1 MSQRNRVQ
9 VDYNP
14 GQTSLEG
21 AVGASAGNYQ
31 VSVAPTPKTNAA
43 LQFASVINQLPNVA
57 GQATNYASKIA
68 QDEVSQMT
76 DDEILKE
83 LSGGDDET
91 FSILK
96 YNKTFNYE
104 LVQRKYLMEQQNIAN
119 RYDQL
124 ATDLGNNPDTG
135 DISTSVSNLEATLFN
150 ELESGLT
157 NDLQRE
163 AHRALFAAK
172 VAPLKA
178 QAFSKYKDL
187 KTQATTMIIK
197 SNVMQELFADSSP
210 ANAQRALRS
219 LSEQLGQLP
228 GMTNKQKML
237 ELMMFSKAYV
247 DQLLFDGRFDEAER
261 AIGLFESYE
270 IYKGAELGGI
280 SENRSKFVGM
290 LGQIRRLKDA
300 VEEGEEETFTKKV
313 AAVKSLSSD
322 LMNRLHDGQ
331 ELDSYEKTALAS
343 LLNKLKP
350 TISLE
355 EIKGYVDRLESVKE
369 KNFELRNIVQQVGTT
384 GLNTSG
390 IAGDTTARLY
400 QAVAGHLADT
410 QSKLIQLHPA
420 KFTGIDEAELKT
432 ELPRFR
438 QKFRNDSNM
447 SPRQA
452 MSDLG
457 YPGVKIPQEVLDVYN
472 EERSGDWVKETATY
486 RNLKTNIQAN
496 VRTKVAEVS
505 GRRENQNYKNQGN
518 EFANSLFES
527 LSNQTLFMAR
537 QFKDDKNPEDKI
549 SKWVD
554 EQIEDE
560 VRIFGSLLKAPSVFS
575 SFMDQQSAMPGSI
588 EDYDGPKGLSD
599 YEKGTKAEFIENL
612 IPEGKDIWKQKGYE
626 HLALFAGVS
635 DEKFKKAQETTK
647 PEVLNAIRNPEYL
660 KSKYKFMRENNADEA
675 LKATMLLYGY
685 LQFDPKAAEDLEN
698 TSLTFFDVKLFPNE
712 SALNAKTAEWANALA
727 QRNSLQQLEEQEQ
740 ERVLKAIDEMT
751 SFGLTTQE
759 TIEDFWDTQNALF

>member
-178 QAFSKYKDL
+178 QAFSIYKDL

-300 VEEGEEETFTKKV
+300 VDEGEEETFAAKV
-313 AAVKSLSSD
+313 SLVKSLSSD

-355 EIKGYVDRLESVKE
+355 EIKGYVDKLESVKE

-438 QKFRNDSNM
+438 QKFSNDSNM

-472 EERSGDWVKETATY
+472 EERSGDWVKETPTY
-486 RNLKTNIQAN
+486 RNLKNNIQAN

-505 GRRENQNYKNQGN
+505 GKRENQNYKNQGN

-612 IPEGKDIWKQKGYE
+612 IPEGKELWKQKEYE
-626 HLALFAGVS
+626 HLALFAEVS
-635 DEKFKKAQETTK
+635 DKKFKKAHETTK
-647 PEVLNAIRNPEYL
+647 AAVLNAIYKPGYL
-660 KSKYKFMRENNADEA
+660 ASKYKFMRENNADEA

-685 LQFDPKAAEDLEN
+685 TQFDPKAAEDLEN
-698 TSLTFFDVKLFPNE
+698 TGLTFFDVQLFLNQ